1 MTQETDRAM
10 NAVHFPEEDLWALRH
25 ALTVEGGAARF
36 YAQAA
41 RLTTI
46 PSGRDAFLYLA
57 EQEQRHLDVLET
69 EIRRFSV
76 GPVEPGEPAQY
87 RPIPPPEDALGA
99 VDIAIQEEQDSQS
112 LFLNL
117 KERCSTP
124 QAKRLFDQL
133 AMDEDRHLVILNEI
147 HEVITS
153 NRLNHFDFDP
163 SAYGENPLGEYE
175 KAGLE
180 ARFVASLENLGL
192 RMTPERSKILS
203 EVSARIGHFDVE
215 SLFSQMRQ
223 KGISVSRATLYR
235 TLDIMMKCALV
246 RKMWVGE
253 DRFLYESAYARRE
266 LPRGV
271 GGRHGHLVCEKCGKV
286 EEFFDETVDAR
297 LEAICWRTSFQARG
311 RSLQVF
317 GLCEGCRAAD
327 QSIEGAQAG

>member
-1 MTQETDRAM
+1 MGQKMDQTPKAIQVPDD
-10 NAVHFPEEDLWALRH
+10 DLWALRH
-25 ALTVEGGAARF
+25 ALSVEGGAARF

-41 RLTTI
+41 KLTTS

-69 EIRRFSV
+69 EIRRFSLGPV
-76 GPVEPGEPAQY
+76 APVEPVAD
-87 RPIPPPEDALGA
+87 RPITPPEDALGA
-99 VDIAIQEEQDSQS
+99 VEMAIQEEQDSQS
-112 LFLNL
+112 LFLSL
-117 KERCSTP
+117 KERCSTA
-124 QAKRLFDQL
+124 QARRLLDQL

-163 SAYGENPLGEYE
+163 TAYGENPLEEYE
-175 KAGLE
+175 KVDLE
-180 ARFVASLENLGL
+180 ARFTACLESLGL
-192 RMTPERSKILS
+192 RMTTERAKILS
-203 EVSARIGHFDVE
+203 EVSTRIGHFDVE
-215 SLFSQMRQ
+215 FLFAQMRQ
-223 KGISVSRATLYR
+223 KGISISRATLYR
-235 TLDIMMKCALV
+235 TLDIMMKCGLM

-271 GGRHGHLVCEKCGKV
+271 GRRHGHLVCEKCGKV

-297 LEAICWRTSFQARG
+297 LEAICWRTSFLARG

-317 GLCEGCRAAD
+317 GLCEGCRAGGD
-327 QSIEGAQAG
+327 EMLEVR

>member
-1 MTQETDRAM
+1 MGHETDPQAKM
-10 NAVHFPEEDLWALRH
+10 FQIPEEDLWALRH
-25 ALTVEGGAARF
+25 ALNVEGGAARF

-41 RLTTI
+41 QLTTS

-57 EQEQRHLDVLET
+57 EQEQRHLDVRET
-69 EIRRFSV
+69 EIRRFSPEPIEA
-76 GPVEPGEPAQY
+76 GEPVED
-87 RPIPPPEDALGA
+87 RPITPPEDALGA
-99 VDIAIQEEQDSQS
+99 VTMAIREEQDSQS

-124 QAKRLFDQL
+124 QARRLLDQL

-163 SAYGENPLGEYE
+163 SAYGEDPLDEYQR
-175 KAGLE
+175 AGLE
-180 ARFVASLENLGL
+180 ARFSACLENLGL
-192 RMTPERSKILS
+192 RMTTERAKILA
-203 EVSARIGHFDVE
+203 EVSARVGHFDVE
-215 SLFSQMRQ
+215 SLFAQMRE

-235 TLDIMMKCALV
+235 TLDIMMKCALI

-317 GLCEGCRAAD
+317 GLCEGCRAGETPN
-327 QSIEGAQAG
+327 SGVRTG